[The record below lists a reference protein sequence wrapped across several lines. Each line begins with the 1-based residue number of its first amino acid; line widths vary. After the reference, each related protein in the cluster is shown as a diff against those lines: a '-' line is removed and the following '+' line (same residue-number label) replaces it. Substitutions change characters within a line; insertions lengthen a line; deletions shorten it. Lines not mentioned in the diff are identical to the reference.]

1 MTVRAGESTGARL
14 FGEALAAGAQA
25 LGQPIGAIAPN
36 MRADIVLLDAM
47 HPDLAAAHGAQW
59 LDSWIFATARPL
71 VATVLVGGDKL
82 VEHGRHRKREE
93 ISAHYAEAVS
103 RLRGA

>member
-1 MTVRAGESTGARL
+1 
-14 FGEALAAGAQA
+14 
-25 LGQPIGAIAPN
+25 

-47 HPDLAAAHGAQW
+47 HPDLAAAHGPQW
-59 LDSWIFATARPL
+59 LDSWIFATTRPL